1 MAPPQ
6 PAYTWDDF
14 NLDPTLCKKTISRL
28 TKQIIQLYDVLL
40 EFFRVNA
47 EMEVYTNLP
56 YLHQDYDN
64 LDEKRQ
70 RGYNPYMSR
79 LIQEVA
85 SDIRLDDLKIVRAEI
100 KIWKKL
106 WQLWGPDT
114 RFIPWA
120 RPNFL
125 RSDDPNDWSEG
136 KELYKLMDTIE
147 QNEMCLR
154 CSEPYD
160 EETNDCPVC
169 ASIHLPL
176 VSCLELII
184 ALIRH
189 LYTLYRFII
198 RNDIYVSEDTYRN
211 RCLAIS
217 EHPYHGPRGHC
228 RHFGNWWIPPR
239 IREYLKKYPHGFAP
253 LDAISDV
260 RLRKYV
266 MKVLLQKFPYLRFGI
281 SKFIQNPEIMGED
294 FARFLAIPMPVSQTF
309 GYIYEAIDT
318 GDIDWLEKNI
328 HLLLQDDYP
337 PGSSYTNIEDDMKL
351 ETKYL
356 GNEPLPL
363 TLAIK
368 ARPSDHRHEII
379 KWLIELGFDVNARDR
394 VNDGRTPLMEAVRQN
409 DLKTVKLIRK
419 AAKDQKVQIDFS
431 ERDTTGVFGAS
442 VFDLAESNPTI
453 QEYLETWAPQPKRE
467 NIFEGVST
475 DSNIILFPAAGD
487 EKVIREDDGY
497 PDTIPAFDGW
507 EDSDDV
513 AIPGT
518 VWLIA
523 ENDPEFKGEDFE
535 RQVTDVTWKQLADE
549 IIPAIID
556 TTGNKSHVFLVELQK
571 TGQEDESGV
580 PSYYVAMSS

>member
-28 TKQIIQLYDVLL
+28 TNQIIQLYDVLL

-47 EMEVYTNLP
+47 EMEVRTNLAD
-56 YLHQDYDN
+56 LHQDYDN

-70 RGYNPYMSR
+70 HGYNFVISR
-79 LIQEVA
+79 LIQKVA

-120 RPNFL
+120 RPDFL
-125 RSDDPNDWSEG
+125 RSDDPNHWSEG

-147 QNEMCLR
+147 QKEMCLR
-154 CSEPYD
+154 CNEPYD

-176 VSCLELII
+176 VSCSEII
-184 ALIRH
+184 TALIRH

-266 MKVLLQKFPYLRFGI
+266 IETLLRRFPHLRFGL

-318 GDIDWLEKNI
+318 GDIDWLDKNI
-328 HLLLQDDYP
+328 HLLLKDDYP
-337 PGSSYTNIEDDMKL
+337 PGSSYTDIEDDMKL

-356 GNEPLPL
+356 DNDPLPL

-368 ARPSDHRHEII
+368 APPSDHRHQII
-379 KWLIELGFDVNARDR
+379 SWLIQIGFDVNTRDR
-394 VNDGRTPLMEAVRQN
+394 RNYGRTPLMEAVGQN
-409 DLKTVKLIRK
+409 DLETVKLIRK
-419 AAKDQKVQIDFS
+419 AGEDQKIQIDLF
-431 ERDTTGVFGAS
+431 ERDDEGAS
-442 VFDLAESNPTI
+442 AFDLAESNPAI
-453 QEYLETWAPQPKRE
+453 QEYLEAWAPHWAENVLRE
-467 NIFEGVST
+467 
-475 DSNIILFPAAGD
+475 GD
-487 EKVIREDDGY
+487 AS
-497 PDTIPAFDGW
+497 PDTISGFDGW

-523 ENDPEFKGEDFE
+523 ENDREFKGEDFE